1 MYKILN
7 IFSFSAFSQ
16 YLIFL
21 KILWVRYTY
30 TKWCAC
36 PLSLSSSSA
45 AFVFINILTS
55 TTFSHRFLLLSL
67 PHHLHNYQKALPAFL
82 LPTQTL
88 HRQLLFLPSLS
99 LYLILFL
106 ENSGFLCKSWR
117 GARNNATFVL
127 RGVHLVVTEISHL
140 LCGPGVNGE
149 RQPLVTC
156 KAFSKHHKNH
166 QELPVCSV
174 VNGNV
179 GEINQRKTSDPLDRV
194 TYLWAFRGHSD
205 GCCSAGRIQ
214 HAFPVWCRF
223 SCWGEPEEL
232 SRQLP
237 AEEGSWRL
245 RSKQKPGGR
254 WGGGCHGEKKKK
266 S

>member
-1 MYKILN
+1 MPPFSELFFSSFCLHQHLN
-7 IFSFSAFSQ
+7 LNNFFPP
-16 YLIFL
+16 FL
-21 KILWVRYTY
+21 
-30 TKWCAC
+30 A
-36 PLSLSSSSA
+36 
-45 AFVFINILTS
+45 
-55 TTFSHRFLLLSL
+55 SL
-67 PHHLHNYQKALPAFL
+67 PSSPFTQLPESFTCILAAD
-82 LPTQTL
+82 TNTSY
-88 HRQLLFLPSLS
+88 RQLLFLPSLS

-179 GEINQRKTSDPLDRV
+179 GEINQRKTSDPLNRV